1 MSRRIISVAAVAGLA
16 TLALLQLAAPARADE
31 IKLKD
36 GSKINGTI
44 VGFEDNS
51 FKVKTSYGFAV
62 VQKDQ
67 VVSITVTDP
76 AKQPEPESAKKPDS
90 DATKK
95 SVPDNAK
102 KSETANAKKSDA
114 DAARKTDSVPAKTP
128 VATAAPSPVKT
139 EKVEHASAPAP
150 AKNSDADSAANA
162 IEEYPHTDSP
172 TTSVTNSAAPASA
185 APNTSA
191 MSNTSG
197 VSSVS
202 NAPTSTAAATPS
214 TAPAPKPAPPEP
226 MREEVSGNLY
236 TNDTYGFKMYKPPTW
251 KLIEGARTIL
261 PGSIT
266 ALGTDDQNTY
276 LLDWASSDWQIARER
291 HRLDRAATA
300 RRDGEFPAA
309 GREASDD
316 FGNLGDGA
324 AVPRQ
329 RGFARLVRSC
339 GLHSPRREGLHDFRD
354 DACGYRPGA
363 DSRERN
369 FPRNHQP
376 AIHKITADSF
386 FASGNL
392 YLISRKT
399 APAPRNRF
407 STALPSTT
415 NLLFKLQN
423 FVTSLKW
430 KLLIF
435 IAGTTISND
444 SSPAARTDGPSIST
458 LASASMTL

>member
-202 NAPTSTAAATPS
+202 NAPTSTAAATSS

-276 LLDWASSDWQIARER
+276 LLIGQAPTGKS
-291 HRLDRAATA
+291 L
-300 RRDGEFPAA
+300 
-309 GREASDD
+309 ASDIASTEQRLRD
-316 FGNLGDGA
+316 VMENFRPLGEKQAMISGISA
-324 AVPRQ
+324 TERRF
-329 RGFARLVRSC
+329 RGSV
-339 GLHSPRREGLHDFRD
+339 
-354 DACGYRPGA
+354 
-363 DSRERN
+363 DSRDWSGVVVYIPHGTRVYTI
-369 FPRNHQP
+369 FGM
-376 AIHKITADSF
+376 TLADTDLVQIQE
-386 FASGNL
+386 NV
-392 YLISRKT
+392 ISR
-399 APAPRNRF
+399 AI
-407 STALPSTT
+407 
-415 NLLFKLQN
+415 
-423 FVTSLKW
+423 TSLQFTK
-430 KLLIF
+430 
-435 IAGTTISND
+435 
-444 SSPAARTDGPSIST
+444 
-458 LASASMTL
+458 